1 MGNYKSPEENFEF
14 DQGGPQHNLS
24 YQNNIYKKFPYF
36 NIVTET
42 QFEWLEYNSYN

>member
-14 DQGGPQHNLS
+14 GTGGPQHNLS
-24 YQNNIYKKFPYF
+24 YQNNIYKNKYF

-42 QFEWLEYNSYN
+42 QFECTEYNSYY